1 MGEIRLIGTAHVS
14 QASVDE
20 VRQAID
26 EYKPDVV
33 AIELDQARYAAIKNK
48 GEGEKPSVNDILK
61 GGNFSELLVQWML
74 AYVQRRIGM
83 DVGVEPGAE
92 MLAAIEE
99 AEKNNIP
106 IALADRDIRLTL
118 SRFWKGMSI
127 IEKLRLLFAVAGAVA
142 GKGDEEEIDIEEL
155 TKNQDLI
162 EASIEEFR
170 KFSPNGAAALIGE
183 RDAYLTHSL
192 LRLGAKN
199 ENVLGIV
206 GAGHVKGIRA
216 YMAKPDTLPPF
227 KSLVEQPKSFPW
239 KLALGI
245 FFVALFAFLI
255 LLIAFSGVGLD
266 VLLGAILYWIIIN
279 GVLAAGFTL
288 LAGGHPLSALTA
300 FGVSWLTSLNPF
312 LAAGWFA
319 AITEAKVRKP
329 QASDFQEIL
338 DAETFSEMRKVP
350 IFRVV
355 LVAALANIGS
365 TIGTFAYF
373 IFIFPILGID
383 PKVILADGFSN
394 LMTFLGGLLPF

>member
-1 MGEIRLIGTAHVS
+1 MGEIKLVGTAHVS
-14 QASVDE
+14 QASIDE
-20 VRQAID
+20 VRQTIE
-26 EYKPDVV
+26 EYQPDVV
-33 AIELDQARYAAIKNK
+33 AIELDKGRFAAIRNQ
-48 GEGEKPSVNDILK
+48 GEKPTVNEILK
-61 GGNFSELLVQWML
+61 GGNFSELLVQWAL
-74 AYVQRRIGM
+74 AYVQRKIGM

-99 AEKNNIP
+99 AEKHNIP

-127 IEKLRLLFAVAGAVA
+127 IEKFKLLFAVVGAIAG
-142 GKGDEEEIDIEEL
+142 GGDEEEIDIEEL

-170 KFSPNGAAALIGE
+170 KFSPKGAAALIGE

-192 LRLGAKN
+192 LRLASRN
-199 ENVLGIV
+199 EKVLGVV
-206 GAGHVKGIRA
+206 GAGHVKGINE
-216 YMAKPDTLPPF
+216 YMSKPETLPPF
-227 KSLVEQPKSFPW
+227 SSLLEQPKGFPW
-239 KLALGI
+239 KLAFGV

-255 LLIAFSGVGLD
+255 LLIAFSGVGLG
-266 VLLGAILYWIIIN
+266 VLLEAIFYWIVIN

-319 AITEAKVRKP
+319 AITEAKIRKP

-338 DAETFSEMRKVP
+338 DAESFNEMRKVP

-383 PKVILADGFSN
+383 PQVILANGLSN
-394 LMTFLGGLLPF
+394 LISFITGILPF

>member
-1 MGEIRLIGTAHVS
+1 MGEIRLVGTAHVS

-20 VRQAID
+20 VRNTIE
-26 EYKPDVV
+26 EYQPDVV
-33 AIELDQARYAAIKNK
+33 AIELDKGRFAAIRNQ
-48 GEGEKPSVNDILK
+48 GEKPTVNEILK
-61 GGNFSELLVQWML
+61 GGNFSELLVQWSL
-74 AYVQRRIGM
+74 AYIQRKIGM

-99 AEKNNIP
+99 AEKHNIP

-118 SRFWKGMSI
+118 SRFWKGMGI
-127 IEKLRLLFAVAGAVA
+127 IEKLKLLFAVVGTVA
-142 GKGDEEEIDIEEL
+142 GGGDEEEIDIEEL

-170 KFSPNGAAALIGE
+170 KFSPKGAAALIGE

-192 LRLGAKN
+192 LRLASKN
-199 ENVLGIV
+199 EKVLGIV
-206 GAGHVKGIRA
+206 GAGHVKGIKE
-216 YMAKPDTLPPF
+216 YMSKPETLPPF
-227 KSLVEQPKSFPW
+227 SSLVEQPKSFPW
-239 KLALGI
+239 KLAFGV

-255 LLIAFSGVGLD
+255 LLIGFSGVGLD
-266 VLLGAILYWIIIN
+266 VLLEAIFYWIIIN

-338 DAETFSEMRKVP
+338 DAESFNDMRKVP

-355 LVAALANIGS
+355 LVAALANVGS
-365 TIGTFAYF
+365 TIGTLAYF

-383 PKVILADGFSN
+383 PKVILTTGFSN
-394 LMTFLGGLLPF
+394 LVSFIAGILPF

>member
-1 MGEIRLIGTAHVS
+1 MGEIRLVGTAHVS

-20 VRQAID
+20 VRNTIE
-26 EYKPDVV
+26 EYQPDVV
-33 AIELDQARYAAIKNK
+33 AIELDKGRFAAIRNQ
-48 GEGEKPSVNDILK
+48 GEKPTVNEILK
-61 GGNFSELLVQWML
+61 GGNFSELLVQWSL
-74 AYVQRRIGM
+74 AYIQRKIGM

-118 SRFWKGMSI
+118 SRFWKGMGI
-127 IEKLRLLFAVAGAVA
+127 IEKLKLLFAVVGTVA
-142 GKGDEEEIDIEEL
+142 GGGDEEEIDIEEL

-170 KFSPNGAAALIGE
+170 KFSPKGAAALIGE

-192 LRLGAKN
+192 LRLASKN
-199 ENVLGIV
+199 EKVLGIV
-206 GAGHVKGIRA
+206 GAGHVKGIKE
-216 YMAKPDTLPPF
+216 YMSKPETLPPF
-227 KSLVEQPKSFPW
+227 SSLVEQPKSFPW
-239 KLALGI
+239 KLAFGV

-255 LLIAFSGVGLD
+255 LLIGFSGVGLD
-266 VLLGAILYWIIIN
+266 VLLEAIFYWIIIN

-338 DAETFSEMRKVP
+338 DAESFNDMRKVP

-355 LVAALANIGS
+355 LVAALANVGS

-383 PKVILADGFSN
+383 PKVILTTGFSN
-394 LMTFLGGLLPF
+394 LVSFIAGILPF

>member
-1 MGEIRLIGTAHVS
+1 MGEIRLVGTAHVS
-14 QASVDE
+14 KNSVEE

-26 EYKPDVV
+26 EYQPDVV
-33 AIELDQARYAAIKNK
+33 AIELDRGRFAAIKK
-48 GEGEKPSVNDILK
+48 QGEKPSVNEILK
-61 GGNFSELLVQWML
+61 GGNFSELLVQWTL

-92 MLAAIEE
+92 MVAAIEE
-99 AEKNNIP
+99 AEARDIP

-118 SRFWKGMSI
+118 SRFWKGMGI
-127 IEKLRLLFAVAGAVA
+127 IEKLKLLFAVVNAAV
-142 GKGDEEEIDIEEL
+142 GGGGDDGEEIDIEEL
-155 TKNQDLI
+155 TKNKDLI
-162 EASIEEFR
+162 EASIDEFK
-170 KFSPNGAAALIGE
+170 KFSPKGARALIEE
-183 RDAYLTHSL
+183 RDAYLTYSL
-192 LRLGAKN
+192 LRLG
-199 ENVLGIV
+199 ENNNKVLGIV
-206 GAGHVKGIRA
+206 GAGHIKGITG
-216 YMAKPDTLPPF
+216 YMADPKTLPPF

-239 KLALGI
+239 KLALGG

-255 LLIAFSGVGLD
+255 ILIAFSGVGIE
-266 VLLGAILYWIIIN
+266 VLFWAILYWIIIN

-288 LAGGHPLSALTA
+288 IAGGHPLSALTA

-338 DAETFSEMRKVP
+338 DAESFSEMRKVP

-355 LVAALANIGS
+355 LVAALANVGS
-365 TIGTFAYF
+365 TIGTIAYF

-383 PKVILADGFSN
+383 PGVILADGFTN
-394 LMTFLGGLLPF
+394 LVSFLSGLLPF

>member
-1 MGEIRLIGTAHVS
+1 MGEIRLVGTAHVS
-14 QASVDE
+14 QNSVDE
-20 VRQAID
+20 VRQAIE
-26 EYKPDVV
+26 EYQPDVV
-33 AIELDQARYAAIKNK
+33 AIELDQARFAAIRNQ
-48 GEGEKPSVNDILK
+48 GGKPSVNEILK
-61 GGNFSELLVQWML
+61 GGNFSELLVQWAL

-92 MLAAIEE
+92 MIAAIEE
-99 AEKNNIP
+99 AEKHNIP

-118 SRFWKGMSI
+118 SRFWKGMTI
-127 IEKLRLLFAVAGAVA
+127 IEKFRILFAVAGAVA
-142 GKGDEEEIDIEEL
+142 GGGEEEEIDIEEL

-170 KFSPNGAAALIGE
+170 KFSPKGAAALIGE

-192 LRLGAKN
+192 LRLGANN
-199 ENVLGIV
+199 EKVLGIV
-206 GAGHVKGIRA
+206 GAGHVKGITE
-216 YMAKPDTLPPF
+216 YMAKPETLPPF
-227 KSLVEQPKSFPW
+227 KSLLEQPKSFPW
-239 KLALGI
+239 KLAFGV

-255 LLIAFSGVGLD
+255 LLIGFSGVGFD
-266 VLLGAILYWIIIN
+266 VLLEAILYWIVIN

-288 LAGGHPLSALTA
+288 VAGGHPLSALTA

-319 AITEAKVRKP
+319 AITEAKIRKP

-338 DAETFSEMRKVP
+338 DAESFSEMRKVP

-355 LVAALANIGS
+355 LVAALANVGS

-383 PKVILADGFSN
+383 PKIILAEGFSN
-394 LMTFLGGLLPF
+394 LVAFIAGILPF

>member
-1 MGEIRLIGTAHVS
+1 LGEIRLVGTAHVS
-14 QASVDE
+14 QASIDE
-20 VRQAID
+20 VRQAIE
-26 EYKPDVV
+26 EYQPDVV
-33 AIELDQARYAAIKNK
+33 AIELDNARFAAIRNQ
-48 GEGEKPSVNDILK
+48 GEKPTVNEILK
-61 GGNFSELLVQWML
+61 GGNFSELLVQWAL

-99 AEKNNIP
+99 AEKRNIP

-118 SRFWKGMSI
+118 SRFWRGMGI
-127 IEKLRLLFAVAGAVA
+127 VGKFRLLFAVAGAVA
-142 GKGDEEEIDIEEL
+142 GGGDEEEIDIEEL

-170 KFSPNGAAALIGE
+170 KFSPKGAEALIGE

-192 LRLGAKN
+192 LRLAVNN
-199 ENVLGIV
+199 EKVLGIV
-206 GAGHVKGIRA
+206 GAGHVKGIRE
-216 YMAKPDTLPPF
+216 YMSKPETLPPF
-227 KSLVEQPKSFPW
+227 SSLLEQPKSFPW
-239 KLALGI
+239 KLAFGV
-245 FFVALFAFLI
+245 FFVSLFAFLL

-266 VLLGAILYWIIIN
+266 VLLEAILYWIAIN
-279 GVLAAGFTL
+279 GFLAAGFTL
-288 LAGGHPLSALTA
+288 IAGGHPLSALTA

-319 AITEAKVRKP
+319 AITEAKIRKP
-329 QASDFQEIL
+329 QPSDFQEIL
-338 DAETFSEMRKVP
+338 DAESFAEMRKIP

-355 LVAALANIGS
+355 LVAALANVGS
-365 TIGTFAYF
+365 SIGTFAYF

-394 LMTFLGGLLPF
+394 LISAITGILPF

>member
-1 MGEIRLIGTAHVS
+1 MGEIKLVGTAHVS
-14 QASVDE
+14 QASIDE
-20 VRQAID
+20 VRQAIE
-26 EYKPDVV
+26 EYQPDVV
-33 AIELDQARYAAIKNK
+33 AIELDKGRFAAIRNQ
-48 GEGEKPSVNDILK
+48 GEKPTVNEILK
-61 GGNFSELLVQWML
+61 GGNFSELLVQWAL
-74 AYVQRRIGM
+74 AYVQRKIGM

-99 AEKNNIP
+99 AEKHNIP

-127 IEKLRLLFAVAGAVA
+127 IEKFKLLFAVVGAIAG
-142 GKGDEEEIDIEEL
+142 GGDEEEIDIEEL

-170 KFSPNGAAALIGE
+170 KFSPKGAAALIGE

-192 LRLGAKN
+192 LRLASRN
-199 ENVLGIV
+199 EKVLGVV
-206 GAGHVKGIRA
+206 GAGHVKGINE
-216 YMAKPDTLPPF
+216 YMSKPETLPPF
-227 KSLVEQPKSFPW
+227 SSLLEQPKGFPW
-239 KLALGI
+239 KLAFGV

-255 LLIAFSGVGLD
+255 LLIAFSGVGLG
-266 VLLGAILYWIIIN
+266 VLLEAIFYWIVIN

-319 AITEAKVRKP
+319 AITEAKIRKP

-338 DAETFSEMRKVP
+338 DAESFNEMRKVP

-383 PKVILADGFSN
+383 PQVILANGLSN
-394 LMTFLGGLLPF
+394 LISFITGILPF

>member
-1 MGEIRLIGTAHVS
+1 MGEIRLVGTAHVS

-20 VRQAID
+20 VRQAIE
-26 EYKPDVV
+26 EYQPDVV
-33 AIELDQARYAAIKNK
+33 AIELDKARFAAIKK
-48 GEGEKPSVNDILK
+48 QGEKPSVNEILK
-61 GGNFSELLVQWML
+61 GGNFSELLVQWSL
-74 AYVQRRIGM
+74 AYIQRKIGM

-92 MLAAIEE
+92 MIAAIEE
-99 AEKNNIP
+99 AEKHNIP
-106 IALADRDIRLTL
+106 IALVDRDIRLTL

-127 IEKLRLLFAVAGAVA
+127 IEKFKLLFAVAGAIA
-142 GKGDEEEIDIEEL
+142 GGGDEEEIDIEEL

-170 KFSPNGAAALIGE
+170 KFSPKGADALIGE

-192 LRLGAKN
+192 LRLAAGN
-199 ENVLGIV
+199 EKVLGVV
-206 GAGHVKGIRA
+206 GAGHVKGIQE
-216 YMAKPDTLPPF
+216 YMSKPKTLPPF
-227 KSLVEQPKSFPW
+227 NSLLEQPKTFPW
-239 KLALGI
+239 KLALGV

-255 LLIAFSGVGLD
+255 LLIAFSGVGFD
-266 VLLGAILYWIIIN
+266 VLLEAILYWILIN

-319 AITEAKVRKP
+319 AITEAKIRKP

-338 DAETFSEMRKVP
+338 DAESFSKMRKVP

-355 LVAALANIGS
+355 LVAALANVGS
-365 TIGTFAYF
+365 SIGTVAYF

-383 PKVILADGFSN
+383 PQVILANGFSN
-394 LMTFLGGLLPF
+394 LVSFIAGVLPF

>member
-1 MGEIRLIGTAHVS
+1 MGEIRLVGTAHVS
-14 QASVDE
+14 QASIDE
-20 VRQAID
+20 VRQAIE
-26 EYKPDVV
+26 EYQPDVV
-33 AIELDQARYAAIKNK
+33 AIELDNARFAAIRNQ
-48 GEGEKPSVNDILK
+48 GEKPTVNEILK
-61 GGNFSELLVQWML
+61 GGNFSELLVQWAL

-99 AEKNNIP
+99 AEKRNIP

-118 SRFWKGMSI
+118 SRFWRGMGI
-127 IEKLRLLFAVAGAVA
+127 VGKFRLLFAVAGAVA
-142 GKGDEEEIDIEEL
+142 GGGDEEEIDIEEL

-170 KFSPNGAAALIGE
+170 KFSPKGAEALIGE

-192 LRLGAKN
+192 LRLAVNN
-199 ENVLGIV
+199 EKVLGIV
-206 GAGHVKGIRA
+206 GAGHVKGIRE
-216 YMAKPDTLPPF
+216 YMSKPETLPPF
-227 KSLVEQPKSFPW
+227 SSLLEQPKSFPW
-239 KLALGI
+239 KLAFGV
-245 FFVALFAFLI
+245 FFVSLFAFLL

-266 VLLGAILYWIIIN
+266 VLLEAILYWIAIN
-279 GVLAAGFTL
+279 GFLAAGFTL
-288 LAGGHPLSALTA
+288 IAGGHPLSALTA

-319 AITEAKVRKP
+319 AITEAKIRKP
-329 QASDFQEIL
+329 QPSDFQEIL
-338 DAETFSEMRKVP
+338 DAESFAEMRKIP

-355 LVAALANIGS
+355 LVAALANVGS
-365 TIGTFAYF
+365 SIGTFAYF

-394 LMTFLGGLLPF
+394 LISAITGILPF